1 MSEIIVRIPDG
12 IDERLARLVIERAL
26 QRLNVA
32 KETFGT
38 VKSRK
43 DDDELITEADEA
55 WTV

>member
-38 VKSRK
+38 VKPRK